1 MVIYKWFQVE
11 LTWDETDPGRAEVLN
26 RKFSKEDLE
35 KMDLHD
41 YLASSSDEEGQL
53 ISRLL
58 FTWFM
63 ICILPAEYSNVLPFI
78 TYSIL
83 NSSCFS

>member
-1 MVIYKWFQVE
+1 ME

-53 ISRLL
+53 IICFVVLQSFKL
-58 FTWFM
+58 F
-63 ICILPAEYSNVLPFI
+63 
-78 TYSIL
+78 
-83 NSSCFS
+83 